1 MKRIL
6 LDASPYL
13 RRAALI
19 DGRDMVE
26 LVYDRPQAPGIVGN
40 VYMARVENVLP
51 GMKAAFLNMGGEK
64 NAYYYYGSKDAETEN
79 KQKPHNG
86 QELLVQV
93 VKPGT
98 GAKGPVVSTKLSFP
112 GKFLVLLPDEPET
125 VGVSRKIEDVAER
138 ERIRSLLARLLPQGV
153 GAVVRTDGEG
163 RSEEEFRAEIDR
175 LWKSVQAVRKVAG
188 FRKAPALLYREL
200 NPLLKA
206 VRDLWGQDVE
216 EIIVNDKAL
225 FDELEALREHYGRPA
240 GSVKL
245 YDKPTPL
252 FEEFFVEKEAQKAF
266 QKRVWLKSG
275 GFLVIDQTEACVV
288 IDVNTGKFTG
298 KKDPKATFLKTN
310 LEAAAEIARQL
321 RLRNLSG
328 LIIVDFIDLQTE
340 ADKETLREALIEAV
354 RGDRVKTLVVGMTE
368 LGLMQLTR
376 KKTGPSLW
384 QSVGRP
390 CVHCGGLGLEPSR
403 EQLAMQIYRECKA
416 LLAQT
421 VFDEVTVTA
430 SPALLAVLSGPEGK
444 TVERVQQELGGRI
457 VLNPGGSDDRCYT
470 VKGRKTPKDS

>member
-112 GKFLVLLPDEPET
+112 G
-125 VGVSRKIEDVAER
+125 
-138 ERIRSLLARLLPQGV
+138 SLLARLLPQGV